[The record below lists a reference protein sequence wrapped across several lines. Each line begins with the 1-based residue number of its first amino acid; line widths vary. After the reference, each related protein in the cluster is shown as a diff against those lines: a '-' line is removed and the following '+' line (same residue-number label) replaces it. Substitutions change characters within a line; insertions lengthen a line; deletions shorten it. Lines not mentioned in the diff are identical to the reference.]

1 MSSAIA
7 ATPLEKL
14 PPGCAQKAAE
24 LIGQG
29 HAAIEAWLSTPTAR
43 LATWRQGVG
52 EQDVLAAAAE
62 ARPSSLSL
70 QQSPR
75 SRYAEQ
81 LLGQVIWEAELCDA
95 ADAKQAENLEL
106 EGEMAA
112 PSAAGESDCTAWV
125 SNAKPSEEMQATA
138 GGSSPSKPARCR
150 PQSAGSAARSLTGHS
165 KLAVQTEDHAAQRLK
180 LWEKKLEQ
188 ALQLKV
194 DHKKKVEAEAR
205 VHNEKIK
212 AVRAAQAEF
221 ARKEEERIYEAWK
234 GRNENI
240 QDKVANARCAKQ
252 EMAELMGNAAAA
264 RQAVLQTNRRRLAQ
278 QAEERHSERY
288 QQELERRQ
296 TAEKRRKD
304 VLKERGSG
312 PAKMKSV
319 RELSKKQAARLA
331 RIRTVE
337 RDDLE
342 QRLRAKS
349 PSDRSCSPPRS
360 RPGSRPSSA
369 TTRGSRPNSATTRS
383 SRPSSTTIWTVES
396 SVIPAP
402 PPGLAPALRRPGLQR
417 AVPAANGSKVRPSS
431 ARAAVG
437 RIRPEDR
444 NGMGKDCKHE
454 EADEPEGE
462 SKIAAISAL
471 AAHASI
477 DSQGKLA
484 ERIQMT
490 NEPPD
495 PRFVPWPTKAAVC
508 EPTPSAVPL
517 PALAATC
524 GEVQSLAEQAEPEN
538 LRRPPTSAPAGM
550 AVCSDGAPDFGE
562 GDNSTEML
570 DPLGIFPISG
580 VRHVPKSKG
589 ELVKLAMHASNAC
602 ADLLQ
607 WASGHVS
614 AWNLVD
620 NELSDAK
627 ILDDDIGQTTL
638 VASQEFAEPTG
649 TTSLAAESG
658 DVARKE
664 DVVAFAETTLAL
676 PSTPPPGATL
686 SFAPLSCTVTPM
698 EITVELGEAQA
709 AVPEMVT
716 NLEETQAITGTE
728 DATLSVTQRSEANPE
743 IDATCESVG
752 TPPDVTRAVLQL
764 LEDLA
769 LAAEG
774 GALTAEE
781 ADGAEAIDRA
791 DAAASPALAAGD
803 EAFIADARH
812 APASSHRF
820 EAGEADAEGVAPEA
834 EQGYLRWQ
842 ELMASAAAAASAGEP
857 ERALQ
862 GGPEVADAMQVE
874 EQPELVSPRRDEEG
888 LDMDSAVEADAGRL
902 AIAAVEDT
910 AFAPMRESP
919 AGPEVAAVEET
930 AFAPAE
936 SADGADDADSPEM
949 VTGVERLPEEEE
961 EEVEVEEEEEEE
973 QEEARH
979 PEVVAVEERAS
990 AAMHEAM
997 LESPAGPEVA
1007 AVEETAFAPAESADG
1022 ADDADSPEMVTG
1034 VERLPEEEEEAVEEE
1049 VVVEE
1054 EARQPEVVAV
1064 EERAS
1069 AAIHDAEGVRGPEM
1083 VTGADRALAATNR
1096 TDAIGPE
1103 TVVAT
1108 TEAASAPADEADPGR
1123 PDAVQLEEADFGN
1136 PEVIEMAAAAGTL
1149 SRRRDEGDRE
1159 VVSSGDAPVSQG
1171 ARSSGPEVMPP
1182 ESSSTQCFLR
1192 VERSRALASTPALSR
1207 AQQRS
1212 AAVEPAS
1219 PSREIASSFVVVEDA
1234 ANGADHVGPE
1244 AVAGASEA
1252 EQREAARFNVALA
1265 QEIVVSAAEAAS
1277 ACADASARSQ
1287 DDPPAGQRSASE
1299 RVERLEESSE
1309 GRVSKEQKDTEVK
1322 VPRPP
1327 QRPASSAGG
1336 GVANALRW
1344 AMRRFRPR
1352 TRAAGEDSPS
1362 SSAASAKKSWP

>member
-961 EEVEVEEEEEEE
+961 E
-973 QEEARH
+973 
-979 PEVVAVEERAS
+979 
-990 AAMHEAM
+990 
-997 LESPAGPEVA
+997 
-1007 AVEETAFAPAESADG
+1007 
-1022 ADDADSPEMVTG
+1022 
-1034 VERLPEEEEEAVEEE
+1034 AVEEE